1 MIEKLKTQER
11 HFDII
16 EEQLFDALVQ
26 LKKLRE
32 EHQLMVEEYNED

>member
-1 MIEKLKTQER
+1 MIDKIKSQER

-32 EHQLMVEEYNED
+32 EHQLIIEAHDED